1 MNTERRIERKK
12 QKEGERKRDRHLF
25 TPIYYLHREI
35 VSQKIRRKGE
45 REILIQVY
53 KYLREDIQEK
63 NTKFPISNIYRMVLV
78 SG

>member
-1 MNTERRIERKK
+1 MNTERRIEREK
-12 QKEGERKRDRHLF
+12 QKEWERKRDRHLF
-25 TPIYYLHREI
+25 TPINHLHREI
-35 VSQKIRRKGE
+35 VSQKIRRNGE

-53 KYLREDIQEK
+53 KYLREYIQEK